1 MSGRRPRPDHSRH
14 RGAIQTSRRWHG
26 DKSEMKFVHSIEGL
40 SLWVG
45 RAFGWCILILTL
57 SVSYEVFVRYVLNAP
72 TVWAFDMMIQMY
84 GALFLMCGAYAL
96 AQDTHVRA
104 DVVYRLLPVK
114 VQASMDFVLYFLF
127 FFPGVIALV
136 WYGWEIASD
145 SWRYKEVS
153 FNSPA
158 SIQIYFFKTLIPVSG
173 ALLVTQGFAELVRCV
188 MAFRTGAW
196 PDRLDDVKE
205 TEDLLSEADL
215 GEIRAFSA
223 GKS

>member
-1 MSGRRPRPDHSRH
+1 
-14 RGAIQTSRRWHG
+14 
-26 DKSEMKFVHSIEGL
+26 MKFVHAIEGL

-104 DVVYRLLPVK
+104 DVVYRLFPVK
-114 VQASMDFVLYFLF
+114 VQASLDFVLYFLF
-127 FFPGVIALV
+127 FFPGITALV
-136 WYGWEIASD
+136 FFGYEIASD
-145 SWRYKEVS
+145 SWRYREVS

-158 SIQIYFFKTLIPVSG
+158 SIQIYFFKSLIPVAG
-173 ALLVTQGFAELVRCV
+173 ALLMIQGLAELVRCV
-188 MAFRTGAW
+188 MAFRTGKW
-196 PDRLDDVKE
+196 PERLADVKE
-205 TEDLLSEADL
+205 TEDLLSEADIA
-215 GEIRAFSA
+215 EIRAIVP
-223 GKS
+223 GQK

>member
-1 MSGRRPRPDHSRH
+1 
-14 RGAIQTSRRWHG
+14 
-26 DKSEMKFVHSIEGL
+26 MKFVHAIEGL

-104 DVVYRLLPVK
+104 DVVYRLLPIK
-114 VQASMDFVLYFLF
+114 VQASLDFVLYFLF
-127 FFPGVIALV
+127 FFPGVIALA
-136 WYGWEIASD
+136 WYGYEIASD

-158 SIQIYFFKTLIPVSG
+158 SIQIYFFKSLIPLSG
-173 ALLVTQGFAELVRCV
+173 VLLVLQGCAELARCV
-188 MAFRTGAW
+188 MAIRTGAW
-196 PDRLDDVKE
+196 PERLADVKE
-205 TEDLLSEADL
+205 TEDLLAGADL
-215 GEIRAFSA
+215 DAVQA
-223 GKS
+223 TVPTQK